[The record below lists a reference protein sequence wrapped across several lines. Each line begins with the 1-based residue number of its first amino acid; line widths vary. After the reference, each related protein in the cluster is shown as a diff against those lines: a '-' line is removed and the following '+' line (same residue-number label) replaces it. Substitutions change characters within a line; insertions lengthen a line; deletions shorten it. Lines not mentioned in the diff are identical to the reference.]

1 MIISMRTTIDLTDE
15 AYQLAK
21 AFAHDRRESLG
32 KVVSEL
38 IVKGASGSGPVG
50 QVRLVDGWPVINIGR
65 PITMQEVQDFLD
77 EDE

>member
-1 MIISMRTTIDLTDE
+1 MRTTIDLTDE

-32 KVVSEL
+32 KVVSDL
-38 IVKGASGSGPVG
+38 IVRGAAGSGPVG
-50 QVRLVDGWPVINIGR
+50 VVRVVDGLPVVNIGR
-65 PITMQEVQDFLD
+65 PITMEEVQALLD